1 MSQNTRILQ
10 LLKSGKKLTSFKAFR
25 DFGITRLSGRIYD
38 LRQAGHKIETTL
50 EPNRGNCGNH
60 AVYSL

>member
-1 MSQNTRILQ
+1 MSQNTRVLR
-10 LLKSGKKLTSFKAFR
+10 LLKSKKKVTSIGAFR

-38 LRQAGHKIETTL
+38 LRKAGHKIITTL
-50 EPNRGNCGNH
+50 EPNRGNSGTH